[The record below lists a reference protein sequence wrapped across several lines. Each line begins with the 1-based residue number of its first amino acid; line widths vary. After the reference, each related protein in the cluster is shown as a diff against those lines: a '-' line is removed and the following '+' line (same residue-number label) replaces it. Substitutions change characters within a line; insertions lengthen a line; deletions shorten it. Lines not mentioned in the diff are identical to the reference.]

1 MTRVE
6 LLHEDPSGMFQLVG
20 NTRAT
25 KAWNPMNKETADA
38 TAIPNRIL
46 GNTVEQSILFA
57 ASTLIWTTYLTEA
70 SMKVI
75 PVLVLTW
82 AAGRVPFQFG

>member
-1 MTRVE
+1 M
-6 LLHEDPSGMFQLVG
+6 
-20 NTRAT
+20 
-25 KAWNPMNKETADA
+25 
-38 TAIPNRIL
+38 
-46 GNTVEQSILFA
+46 FA

-82 AAGRVPFQFG
+82 AAGRVLFQFG